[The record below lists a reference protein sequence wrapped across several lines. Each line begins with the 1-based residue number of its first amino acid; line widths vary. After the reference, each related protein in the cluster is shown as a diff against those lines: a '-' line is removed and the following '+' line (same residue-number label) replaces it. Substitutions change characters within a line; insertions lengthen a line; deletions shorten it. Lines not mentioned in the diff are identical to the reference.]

1 MPRGRGSVNGV
12 SRIPLRPSARKVSRQ
27 TETRFFGDPAHDR
40 PRPGPVRPTVLLEGE
55 EECGSPS
62 LPGFLAKH
70 GLKRSDINHWVAHTG
85 GPKVL
90 EAFESSLEL
99 PPGALARSWESLRSV
114 GNLSSASVLYVLSD
128 LLEAKVARP
137 GDLGL
142 MMAMGPGFCAELVL
156 LRW

>member
-1 MPRGRGSVNGV
+1 MVIRGGDTVGEGPRVVASQSVFYPDSEEVMGWEFLDTGFKV
-12 SRIPLRPSARKVSRQ
+12 VLSARVPDMVL
-27 TETRFFGDPAHDR
+27 EN
-40 PRPGPVRPTVLLEGE
+40 VRGNVDA
-55 EECGSPS
+55 
-62 LPGFLAKH
+62 FLASH
-70 GLKRSDINHWVAHTG
+70 GLKRSDIKHWVAHTG

-90 EAFESSLEL
+90 EAFEQSLEL
-99 PPGALARSWESLRSV
+99 PTGALARSWESLRSV

-128 LLEAKVARP
+128 LLEEKVAKP